1 MRSDM
6 RFSLCLSIACVLMA
20 CHDSYSDSPPAI
32 VLWVNVDGTNHTCR
46 VTGAGNGLNTNYVE
60 YIHRSASI
68 DSDMPLHVSI
78 STNATLAYVIELM
91 SIARSKGISNIT
103 FMMQSEPAST
113 NIWDPP
119 YFREIQIGTPH
130 RINTLGLE
138 YWDWKAVQKRVQQAG
153 AGYPPQ
159 GVGYPDP

>member
-1 MRSDM
+1 M

-20 CHDSYSDSPPAI
+20 CHDSYSDSPSDI
-32 VLWVNVDGTNHTCR
+32 VLWVNVDGNNPICR
-46 VTGAGNGLNTNYVE
+46 VTGIGDGFSTNYVD
-60 YIHRSASI
+60 YIHRSAAI

-78 STNATLAYVIELM
+78 STNATLACVIELM

-138 YWDWKAVQKRVQQAG
+138 YWDWKAEQNPVQQGGPA
-153 AGYPPQ
+153 YPPQ
-159 GVGYPDP
+159 GVGSADP